1 MTPTEKK
8 YSKLIGNMY
17 WEDVGH
23 TTYDRVNDKW
33 VTEQGKQ
40 LIFISGIQKGNNW
53 NQYSNDFYYKVDILQ
68 RPFPTGDDRTTCLVR
83 CKLLQ
88 ECLQVKSTYYPV
100 DIHEQ
105 ASV

>member
-40 LIFISGIQKGNNW
+40 LVMISGVQRGNDW
-53 NQYSNDFYYKVDILQ
+53 HQYKNEFYFKIDVLQ
-68 RPFPTGDDRTTCLVR
+68 RPFPTNGNKPSFVIRCRNLLDCLDN
-83 CKLLQ
+83 
-88 ECLQVKSTYYPV
+88 KSIYHPV
-100 DIHEQ
+100 DSHEQ

>member
-40 LIFISGIQKGNNW
+40 LIFISGIQKGNN
-53 NQYSNDFYYKVDILQ
+53 
-68 RPFPTGDDRTTCLVR
+68 
-83 CKLLQ
+83 
-88 ECLQVKSTYYPV
+88 
-100 DIHEQ
+100 
-105 ASV
+105 